1 MAYNWSDELLTGNNQ
16 IDTEHKELIKAIN
29 DLLEACSEGK
39 GRAEIE
45 KTVNFLSSYTK
56 IHFGREEVL
65 QKKYNYPDYI
75 NHKKYHQTF
84 IDAVESIRKK
94 ILANGPS
101 IVIVGEV
108 NQKVGNWIINH
119 IKREDV
125 KVAAHIRNN
134 TK

>member
-84 IDAVESIRKK
+84 IDSVESIRKK